1 MRGFGDTSLI
11 QKYSRKIRPGQI
23 LVLGFL
29 CVILAGAVLL
39 TLPIA
44 AADRNSLGF
53 LDALFTA
60 TSAVCVTGLSVVNVG
75 VSLSLFG
82 QIVLLVLI
90 QIGGLG
96 FMTITSLLFMVVG
109 KRISLKE
116 RLLIQESYNLD
127 SIQGVVRLVRNALTV
142 TFVIEGAAAVV
153 LAVRLIPEFGPAG
166 GVYHAV
172 FLAVSGFC
180 NAGFDALGQ
189 ANSLEKY
196 IADPV
201 INIVVML
208 LITLGGMGFS
218 VVLDVLRKRR
228 FSKLMLHSRI
238 VLLMSGILF
247 LSGALL
253 IGLLEWNNPNTL
265 GRPGLNVPQKV
276 MGACFQSVTLRTAGF
291 DTIGQGGLTPA
302 GTLVSIILMF
312 IGASPASTGGGIKT
326 TTFFAV
332 LLSVSCMIRGKQDY
346 NIFHRRLNE
355 QLMRRAVTIVA
366 LALGLVLAD
375 TVVISWVESLSGG
388 TELLSD
394 VLFEVT
400 SAFGT
405 VGLSTGITPTLFP
418 VSKILSILTLLC
430 GRLGPLT
437 ISMALSGA
445 APKPDALH
453 YPEERLIIG

>member
-1 MRGFGDTSLI
+1 MI
-11 QKYSRKIRPGQI
+11 N
-23 LVLGFL
+23 LV
-29 CVILAGAVLL
+29 I
-39 TLPIA
+39 I
-44 AADRNSLGF
+44 
-53 LDALFTA
+53 
-60 TSAVCVTGLSVVNVG
+60 
-75 VSLSLFG
+75 
-82 QIVLLVLI
+82 
-90 QIGGLG
+90 
-96 FMTITSLLFMVVG
+96 
-109 KRISLKE
+109 
-116 RLLIQESYNLD
+116 
-127 SIQGVVRLVRNALTV
+127 
-142 TFVIEGAAAVV
+142 
-153 LAVRLIPEFGPAG
+153 
-166 GVYHAV
+166 
-172 FLAVSGFC
+172 
-180 NAGFDALGQ
+180 
-189 ANSLEKY
+189 
-196 IADPV
+196 
-201 INIVVML
+201 L

-218 VVLDVLRKRR
+218 VILDVLRKRR

-253 IGLLEWNNPNTL
+253 IGLLEWNNPHTL
-265 GRPGLNVPQKV
+265 GRPGLNVPQKIL
-276 MGACFQSVTLRTAGF
+276 GACFQSVTLRTAGF
-291 DTIGQGGLTPA
+291 DTIGQGGMTPA

-326 TTFFAV
+326 TTFFIV

-346 NIFHRRLNE
+346 NVFHRRLNE

-366 LALGLVLAD
+366 LALGLVLVD

-388 TELLSD
+388 AELLSD

-405 VGLSTGITPTLFP
+405 VGLTTGITPTLFP
-418 VSKILSILTLLC
+418 VSKILIILTMFC

>member
-1 MRGFGDTSLI
+1 
-11 QKYSRKIRPGQI
+11 
-23 LVLGFL
+23 
-29 CVILAGAVLL
+29 
-39 TLPIA
+39 
-44 AADRNSLGF
+44 
-53 LDALFTA
+53 
-60 TSAVCVTGLSVVNVG
+60 
-75 VSLSLFG
+75 
-82 QIVLLVLI
+82 
-90 QIGGLG
+90 
-96 FMTITSLLFMVVG
+96 
-109 KRISLKE
+109 
-116 RLLIQESYNLD
+116 
-127 SIQGVVRLVRNALTV
+127 
-142 TFVIEGAAAVV
+142 
-153 LAVRLIPEFGPAG
+153 
-166 GVYHAV
+166 
-172 FLAVSGFC
+172 
-180 NAGFDALGQ
+180 
-189 ANSLEKY
+189 
-196 IADPV
+196 
-201 INIVVML
+201 
-208 LITLGGMGFS
+208 MGFS

-418 VSKILSILTLLC
+418 VSKILIILTMFC